1 MSDNQDNAMI
11 EANDDVESSNDGVK
25 SFTQDETSNEVNP
38 FTDDSILT
46 NDTKLTT
53 CVEVDALPH
62 DVVTSEVNEVI
73 EPSSISEENSESQS
87 NNDIITTAISIQNI
101 EENEQNCNNANQ
113 NFAESEI
120 IDDNRNNVV
129 VNNTNESDEDG
140 NTVDDSDPV
149 KSYIDDNNDKILLQ
163 LKNDEISTLKNELI
177 LKDNQLASKDIE
189 ISKLQDEVRKC
200 NTEIDSLK
208 LQITQLNSEK
218 EAKQGKNTVVNYI
231 LLKADNLL
239 IYSSRS
245 SSESCTSKF

>member
-1 MSDNQDNAMI
+1 MMSDNQDNAMI
-11 EANDDVESSNDGVK
+11 DANGDVESSNDGVK

-101 EENEQNCNNANQ
+101 EENEQN
-113 NFAESEI
+113 FAESEI

-129 VNNTNESDEDG
+129 VNNSNESDEDG

-149 KSYIDDNNDKILLQ
+149 KSYIDDNNDQILLQ
-163 LKNDEISTLKNELI
+163 LKNDEITSLKNELI

-200 NTEIDSLK
+200 NAEIDSLK

-218 EAKQGKNTVVNYI
+218 EAKQGKHTVIN
-231 LLKADNLL
+231 
-239 IYSSRS
+239 
-245 SSESCTSKF
+245 